1 LAKEIEGAGIPVAQI
16 TSLPNIAMMA
26 NSNRMVKGN
35 GIIHP
40 MGDASLPP
48 DAEITL
54 RRKIVRTALEALQ
67 ADIEKPQ
74 LFK

>member
-1 LAKEIEGAGIPVAQI
+1 MAQI
-16 TSLPNIAMMA
+16 TSLPTVAEMA
-26 NSNRMVKGN
+26 NSNRMVQAN

-40 MGDASLPP
+40 VGDASLSP
-48 DAEITL
+48 EEEKNL

-67 ADIEKPQ
+67 TDLEKPR

>member
-1 LAKEIEGAGIPVAQI
+1 
-16 TSLPNIAMMA
+16 MMA

>member
-1 LAKEIEGAGIPVAQI
+1 VAQI
-16 TSLPNIAMMA
+16 TSLPTVAEMA
-26 NSNRMVKGN
+26 NSNRMVQAN

-40 MGDASLPP
+40 VGDASLSP
-48 DAEITL
+48 EEEKNL

-67 ADIEKPQ
+67 TDLEKPR